1 MKPDIDIADDAQP
14 TWRVLLL
21 DDDPDVADLCAAL
34 LDGLRFK
41 NRPATLE
48 WCQTPAEALSRWRP
62 SPPAVAIVDWDL
74 AAQQTGADFIRKLR
88 EQDHTWMT
96 RIILTTARTELIT
109 EWEAT
114 LSLELDGFLPKS
126 AWTQEHLRS
135 VVYSALHTFDLI
147 ARLEA
152 GRRSMLEA
160 ARELM
165 QLDADQVLTQRVDAI
180 VSSLLRSSEALGKP
194 DSDVW
199 TWGS

>member
-1 MKPDIDIADDAQP
+1 MSEWLTKTDTTPVK
-14 TWRVLLL
+14 WRVLLL

-34 LDGLRFK
+34 LEGLSFRG
-41 NRPATLE
+41 REVELE
-48 WCQTPAEALSRWRP
+48 WCQSAEVALQRWQEVAPALAIIDMDLSQ
-62 SPPAVAIVDWDL
+62 
-74 AAQQTGADFIRKLR
+74 AQSGADFIRNLR
-88 EQDHTWMT
+88 ALDHTWMT

-114 LSLELDGFLPKS
+114 HSLELDGFLPKS
-126 AWTQEHLRS
+126 SWTQDHLRS
-135 VVYSALHTFDLI
+135 VVYSALHAFDLI
-147 ARLEA
+147 ARLES

-180 VSSLLRSSEALGKP
+180 VTSLLQSSDALRNSDK
-194 DSDVW
+194 DVW